1 MRCRRDGFTLIEL
14 LVVIAIIAVLI
25 ALLLPAVQAA
35 REAARRVQCTNN
47 LKQLA
52 LATMNYVDVQHALP
66 PTSGFDP
73 PNGPDHSFKPR
84 LLPFMEQVAVFNAYN
99 LTLGTR
105 DSMNWTINVTQVAAF
120 VCPSDGN
127 QPSGT
132 STLNGVTATV
142 GSHSYPNNLGTWT
155 GFNGGAFDGP
165 AHQLGANRGAIVT
178 LAMITDGTSNT
189 IVMSEFVRGTG
200 SSASP
205 IGKHGVYRGTLSA
218 ATPPSYTIDAL
229 AADCQNATVLADA
242 RKGTEWMQ
250 QNTARGGGYSHT
262 MTPNQRACYWSD
274 ASASKYQTIIGA
286 SSNHPGGVNAA
297 FLDGTVRFIKDSVA
311 PQTWRAAA
319 THNKGE
325 IISADSL

>member
-1 MRCRRDGFTLIEL
+1 MKYRRDGFTLIEL

-35 REAARRVQCTNN
+35 REAARRTQCVNN
-47 LKQLA
+47 LKQLT
-52 LATMNYVDVQHALP
+52 LATMNYVDVQGALP

-73 PNGPDHSFKPR
+73 PNGPDHAYKPR
-84 LLPFMEQVAVFNAYN
+84 LLPFLEQAAAFNAYN
-99 LTLGTR
+99 LSLSTR
-105 DSMNWTINVTQVAAF
+105 DATNWTVNVTQFAAF

-142 GSHSYPNNLGTWT
+142 GSHNYPNNLGTWT
-155 GFNGGAFDGP
+155 GFNGGSFDGP
-165 AHQLGANRGAIVT
+165 AHQLGTNRGGIVT

-189 IVMSEFVRGTG
+189 IILSEFVRGTG
-200 SSASP
+200 STASP
-205 IGKHGVYRGTLSA
+205 LGKYGIYRGTLSA

-229 AADCQNATVLADA
+229 AADCQKATVLVDA

-250 QNTARGGGYSHT
+250 QNTSRGGGYSHV
-262 MTPNQRACYWSD
+262 MTPNKQACYWSD

-297 FLDGTVRFIKDSVA
+297 FLDGTVRFVKDSVS
-311 PQTWRAAA
+311 PQTWRAVA
-319 THNKGE
+319 TFGKGE
-325 IISADSL
+325 VISADSL